1 MWRGALGR
9 KEPKKEELGGE
20 RERDEMR
27 EELKVLTEKK
37 QHYKEKWERGIDVK

>member
-27 EELKVLTEKK
+27 EELKVRQRRNNTTKK
-37 QHYKEKWERGIDVK
+37 NGKEGSM